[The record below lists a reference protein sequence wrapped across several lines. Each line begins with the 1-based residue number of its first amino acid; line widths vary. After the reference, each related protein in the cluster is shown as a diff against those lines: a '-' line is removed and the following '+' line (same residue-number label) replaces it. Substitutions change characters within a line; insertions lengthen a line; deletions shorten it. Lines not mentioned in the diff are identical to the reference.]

1 MKATTT
7 SRLPWDA
14 PGADCDSKPSIFQ
27 GSEVFRC
34 FESVQQSSGESEAL
48 CRRCHSVDLC
58 CAALCAHRG
67 ACDPCFPLKDISQL
81 RLSLMLNSAMCHLKQ
96 SDPAR
101 CVEVPCSG
109 CCWRCLWRVKSC
121 DTLSLRYAKKH
132 SKSTAIASRL
142 SFSQSSVRLLTAA
155 CSGAGRRFS
164 GAAWPEWTLANWLRA
179 WPTSSLSLRRSACFS
194 GSNRVARKC
203 RGSQRSCLQMT
214 RAQHEGMPRRDGCN
228 GVLQDKTIASEL
240 QRVEKDCMG
249 KGRQAQTARS
259 ISGIRSSDCRA
270 GVSSEAIETAQ
281 QKAEEAAKKGP
292 TRGAGAGARESAA
305 LRASAAEAPAPS
317 RRARERRRLRAAF
330 RVQVARTSSR
340 FGGFGA
346 VLRGRVG
353 GYGPATVLASRFAR
367 PWSRSPR
374 TRRWSP
380 RPRR

>member
-142 SFSQSSVRLLTAA
+142 SFSQSSVRLLSGLHAL
-155 CSGAGRRFS
+155 GAGRRFS
-164 GAAWPEWTLANWLRA
+164 GAGLARVDLGQLAEGVADIKPEPQKICVFLWKQPAL
-179 WPTSSLSLRRSACFS
+179 
-194 GSNRVARKC
+194 
-203 RGSQRSCLQMT
+203 
-214 RAQHEGMPRRDGCN
+214 HENVEVR
-228 GVLQDKTIASEL
+228 SEL
-240 QRVEKDCMG
+240 SPDDTG
-249 KGRQAQTARS
+249 
-259 ISGIRSSDCRA
+259 
-270 GVSSEAIETAQ
+270 
-281 QKAEEAAKKGP
+281 
-292 TRGAGAGARESAA
+292 SA
-305 LRASAAEAPAPS
+305 
-317 RRARERRRLRAAF
+317 
-330 RVQVARTSSR
+330 
-340 FGGFGA
+340 
-346 VLRGRVG
+346 
-353 GYGPATVLASRFAR
+353 
-367 PWSRSPR
+367 
-374 TRRWSP
+374 
-380 RPRR
+380 